1 MENKIIKIGGMT
13 CINCKKAIE
22 NGSGTITGV
31 ESVSVNY
38 KTGKCEITIDTGLV
52 GWKDIFNAIEDLG
65 YTIGNNKKTDL
76 INIISIVVIIV
87 SLYYF
92 LEQTG
97 LLNLLNFEKVA
108 DSTMG
113 FGMLF
118 VIGLMT
124 SVHCIAMCGG
134 INVSQCL
141 SENKKFS
148 GLYPVMYNL
157 GRVVSYTVI
166 GFVLG
171 FAGMFFGTG
180 ENLGVSSII
189 QGLIK
194 SFAGIYMV
202 IMGVNMLGFVP
213 QIKRLT
219 FHLPNFIGKFRVKNS
234 QPFVVGLL
242 NGFMP
247 CGPLQSIQLVA
258 LATGNPFT
266 GGLSMFAFSLGTVP
280 LMLGLGSLVS
290 VLGKR
295 FTDRMMTVGAVLVTV
310 MGLAMVSQGAS
321 LTGMIKSENLMVIVV
336 MLAFMC
342 IVENINFNKR
352 QVKTVSLTIILFIG
366 IFTSRF
372 MAINYVS
379 ENDESSYHM
388 ENGVQVVESQLA
400 SGKYPSIKV
409 KKDVPVRW
417 IINAPDGSIN
427 GCNYKIYINSY
438 GIEHTFQKGENIIEF
453 TPTKSESIGY
463 SCWMGM
469 IKGNINVV
477 EQRSYKNEE
486 KIK

>member
-1 MENKIIKIGGMT
+1 MT

-22 NGSGTITGV
+22 NGLGNITGV

-38 KTGKCEITIDTGLV
+38 KTGKCEITIDTRLV

-65 YTIGNNKKTDL
+65 YTVGNNKKTDL
-76 INIISIVVIIV
+76 INIVSIVVIIV

-171 FAGMFFGTG
+171 FAGMLFGTG

-352 QVKTVSLTIILFIG
+352 QVKTVSLMIILFIG

-438 GIEHTFQKGENIIEF
+438 GIEHTFQKGKNIIEF

-477 EQRSYKNEE
+477 E
-486 KIK
+486 

>member
-1 MENKIIKIGGMT
+1 MT

-22 NGSGTITGV
+22 NGLGNITGV

-76 INIISIVVIIV
+76 INIVSIVVIIV

-171 FAGMFFGTG
+171 FAGMLFGTG

-352 QVKTVSLTIILFIG
+352 QVKTVSLMIILFIG

-477 EQRSYKNEE
+477 E
-486 KIK
+486 

>member
-1 MENKIIKIGGMT
+1 MT

-22 NGSGTITGV
+22 NGLGNITGV

-76 INIISIVVIIV
+76 INIVSIVVIIV

-171 FAGMFFGTG
+171 FAGMLFGTG
-180 ENLGVSSII
+180 GNLGVSSII

-213 QIKRLT
+213 QIKRLI

-321 LTGMIKSENLMVIVV
+321 LTGVIKSENLMVLVV

-352 QVKTVSLTIILFIG
+352 QVKTVSLMIILFIG

-477 EQRSYKNEE
+477 E
-486 KIK
+486 

>member
-1 MENKIIKIGGMT
+1 MT

-22 NGSGTITGV
+22 NGLGNITGV

-52 GWKDIFNAIEDLG
+52 GWKDIFNAIENLG
-65 YTIGNNKKTDL
+65 YTVGNNKKTDL
-76 INIISIVVIIV
+76 INIVSIVVIIV

-171 FAGMFFGTG
+171 FAGMLFGTG

-213 QIKRLT
+213 QIKRLN

-295 FTDRMMTVGAVLVTV
+295 FTEKMMTGGAVLVTV

-352 QVKTVSLTIILFIG
+352 QEKTVSLMIILFIG

-409 KKDVPVRW
+409 KKDIPVRW

-477 EQRSYKNEE
+477 E
-486 KIK
+486 

>member
-1 MENKIIKIGGMT
+1 MT

-22 NGSGTITGV
+22 NGLGNITGV

-52 GWKDIFNAIEDLG
+52 GWKDIFNAIENLG
-65 YTIGNNKKTDL
+65 YTVGNNKKTDL
-76 INIISIVVIIV
+76 INIVSIVVIIV

-171 FAGMFFGTG
+171 FAGMLFGTG

-234 QPFVVGLL
+234 KPFVVGLL

-295 FTDRMMTVGAVLVTV
+295 FTEKMMTGGAVLVTV

-336 MLAFMC
+336 MLDFMC

-352 QVKTVSLTIILFIG
+352 QVKTVSLMIILFIG

-438 GIEHTFQKGENIIEF
+438 GIEYTFQKGENIIEF

-477 EQRSYKNEE
+477 E
-486 KIK
+486 

>member
-1 MENKIIKIGGMT
+1 MT

-22 NGSGTITGV
+22 NGLGNITGV

-52 GWKDIFNAIEDLG
+52 GWKDIFNAIENLG
-65 YTIGNNKKTDL
+65 YTVGNNKKTDL
-76 INIISIVVIIV
+76 INIVSIVVIIV

-171 FAGMFFGTG
+171 FAGMLFGTG

-295 FTDRMMTVGAVLVTV
+295 FTDRMMTVGAILVTV

-352 QVKTVSLTIILFIG
+352 QVKTVSLMIILFIG

-372 MAINYVS
+372 TAINYVS

-477 EQRSYKNEE
+477 E
-486 KIK
+486 

>member
-13 CINCKKAIE
+13 CINCEKAIE
-22 NGSGTITGV
+22 NGLGNITGV
-31 ESVSVNY
+31 KSVSVNY
-38 KTGKCEITIDTGLV
+38 KTGNCNVTVDTKAV
-52 GWKDIFNAIEDLG
+52 KWKDIYNAIEDLG
-65 YTIGNNKKTDL
+65 YTVGEDKKT
-76 INIISIVVIIV
+76 NIVNVVSIVIIIV
-87 SLYYF
+87 SVYYF

-141 SENKKFS
+141 SNNKKFS
-148 GLYPVMYNL
+148 GLSPVMYNL
-157 GRVVSYTVI
+157 GRVISYTVI

-171 FAGMFFGTG
+171 FAGMLFGKG

-189 QGLIK
+189 QGIIK
-194 SFAGIYMV
+194 AFAGVYMV
-202 IMGVNMLGFVP
+202 IMGINMLGFVP

-219 FHLPNFIGKFRVKNS
+219 FHLPNFMGKFSIKNS

-280 LMLGLGSLVS
+280 LMLGLGSIVS

-295 FTDRMMTVGAVLVTV
+295 FTEKMMTVGAVLVTV

-321 LTGMIKSENLMVIVV
+321 LTGMIKSENLMVLVV
-336 MLAFMC
+336 MLAVMC

-352 QVKTVSLTIILFIG
+352 QVKTVSLMIILFVG
-366 IFTSRF
+366 VFTSRF
-372 MAINYVS
+372 VAINYTS

-388 ENGVQVVESQLA
+388 ENGVQVVESQLS
-400 SGKYPSIKV
+400 SGKYPSISV
-409 KKDVPVRW
+409 KKDVPVKW
-417 IINAPDGSIN
+417 IINATEDSIN

-453 TPTKSESIGY
+453 TPTKSGNIGY

-477 EQRSYKNEE
+477 E
-486 KIK
+486 

>member
-1 MENKIIKIGGMT
+1 MT

-22 NGSGTITGV
+22 NGLGNITGV

-52 GWKDIFNAIEDLG
+52 GWKDIFNAIENLG
-65 YTIGNNKKTDL
+65 YTVGNNKKTDL
-76 INIISIVVIIV
+76 INIVSIVVIIV

-171 FAGMFFGTG
+171 FAGMLFGTG

-321 LTGMIKSENLMVIVV
+321 LTGVIKSENLMVLVV

-352 QVKTVSLTIILFIG
+352 QVKTVSLMIILFIG

-477 EQRSYKNEE
+477 E
-486 KIK
+486 

>member
-22 NGSGTITGV
+22 NGLGNITGV

-52 GWKDIFNAIEDLG
+52 GWKDIFNAIENLG
-65 YTIGNNKKTDL
+65 YTVGNNKKTDL
-76 INIISIVVIIV
+76 INIVSIVVIIV

-171 FAGMFFGTG
+171 FAGMLFGTG

-295 FTDRMMTVGAVLVTV
+295 FTDRMMTVGAILVTV

-352 QVKTVSLTIILFIG
+352 QVKTVSLMIILFIG

-379 ENDESSYHM
+379 ENDER
-388 ENGVQVVESQLA
+388 VFRWW
-400 SGKYPSIKV
+400 KV
-409 KKDVPVRW
+409 
-417 IINAPDGSIN
+417 N
-427 GCNYKIYINSY
+427 
-438 GIEHTFQKGENIIEF
+438 
-453 TPTKSESIGY
+453 
-463 SCWMGM
+463 
-469 IKGNINVV
+469 
-477 EQRSYKNEE
+477 
-486 KIK
+486 

>member
-1 MENKIIKIGGMT
+1 MT

-22 NGSGTITGV
+22 NGLGNITGV

-148 GLYPVMYNL
+148 GLSPVMYNL

-295 FTDRMMTVGAVLVTV
+295 FTEKMMTGGAVLVTV

-352 QVKTVSLTIILFIG
+352 QVKTVSLMIILFIG

-409 KKDVPVRW
+409 KKDIPVRW

-477 EQRSYKNEE
+477 E
-486 KIK
+486 

>member
-1 MENKIIKIGGMT
+1 MT

-22 NGSGTITGV
+22 NGLGNITGV

-52 GWKDIFNAIEDLG
+52 GWKDIFNAIENLG
-65 YTIGNNKKTDL
+65 YTVGNNKKTDL
-76 INIISIVVIIV
+76 INIVSIVVIIV

-171 FAGMFFGTG
+171 FAGMLFGTG

-295 FTDRMMTVGAVLVTV
+295 FTDRMMTVGAILVTV
-310 MGLAMVSQGAS
+310 MGLAIVSQGAS

-352 QVKTVSLTIILFIG
+352 QVKTVSLMIILFIG

-438 GIEHTFQKGENIIEF
+438 GIEYTFQKGENIIEF

-477 EQRSYKNEE
+477 E
-486 KIK
+486 

>member
-1 MENKIIKIGGMT
+1 MT

-22 NGSGTITGV
+22 NGLGNITGV

-52 GWKDIFNAIEDLG
+52 GWKDIFNAIENLG
-65 YTIGNNKKTDL
+65 YTVGNNKKTDL
-76 INIISIVVIIV
+76 INIVSIVVIIV

-171 FAGMFFGTG
+171 FAGMLFGTG

-234 QPFVVGLL
+234 KPFVVGLL

>member
-1 MENKIIKIGGMT
+1 MT

-22 NGSGTITGV
+22 NGLGNITGV

-38 KTGKCEITIDTGLV
+38 KTGKCEITIDTRLV
-52 GWKDIFNAIEDLG
+52 GWKDIFNAIENLG
-65 YTIGNNKKTDL
+65 YTVGNNKKTDL
-76 INIISIVVIIV
+76 INIVSIVVIIV

-171 FAGMFFGTG
+171 FAGMLFGTG

-295 FTDRMMTVGAVLVTV
+295 FTEKMMTGGAVLVTV

-352 QVKTVSLTIILFIG
+352 QVKTVSLMIILFIG

-477 EQRSYKNEE
+477 E
-486 KIK
+486 

>member
-1 MENKIIKIGGMT
+1 
-13 CINCKKAIE
+13 
-22 NGSGTITGV
+22 
-31 ESVSVNY
+31 
-38 KTGKCEITIDTGLV
+38 
-52 GWKDIFNAIEDLG
+52 
-65 YTIGNNKKTDL
+65 
-76 INIISIVVIIV
+76 
-87 SLYYF
+87 
-92 LEQTG
+92 
-97 LLNLLNFEKVA
+97 
-108 DSTMG
+108 
-113 FGMLF
+113 
-118 VIGLMT
+118 MT

-171 FAGMFFGTG
+171 FAGMLFGTG

-352 QVKTVSLTIILFIG
+352 QVKTVSLMIILFIG

-453 TPTKSESIGY
+453 TPTKSGNIGY

-477 EQRSYKNEE
+477 E
-486 KIK
+486 

>member
-1 MENKIIKIGGMT
+1 MT

-22 NGSGTITGV
+22 NGLGNITGV

-148 GLYPVMYNL
+148 GLSPVMYNL

-295 FTDRMMTVGAVLVTV
+295 FTDRMMTVGAILVTV

-352 QVKTVSLTIILFIG
+352 QVKTVSLMIILFIG

-477 EQRSYKNEE
+477 E
-486 KIK
+486 

>member
-1 MENKIIKIGGMT
+1 MT

-22 NGSGTITGV
+22 NGLGNITGV

-52 GWKDIFNAIEDLG
+52 GWKDIFNAIENLG
-65 YTIGNNKKTDL
+65 YTVGNNKKTDL
-76 INIISIVVIIV
+76 INIVSIVVIIV

-148 GLYPVMYNL
+148 GLSPVMYNL

-171 FAGMFFGTG
+171 FAGMLFGTG

-295 FTDRMMTVGAVLVTV
+295 FTDRMMTVGAILVTV

-352 QVKTVSLTIILFIG
+352 QVKTVSLMIILFIG

-438 GIEHTFQKGENIIEF
+438 GIEYTFQKGENIIEF
-453 TPTKSESIGY
+453 TPTKSGNIGY

-469 IKGNINVV
+469 IKGNIKVV
-477 EQRSYKNEE
+477 E
-486 KIK
+486 

>member
-1 MENKIIKIGGMT
+1 MT
-13 CINCKKAIE
+13 CISCKRAIE
-22 NGSGTITGV
+22 NGLGNITGV
-31 ESVSVNY
+31 KSVSVNY

-148 GLYPVMYNL
+148 GLSPVMYNL

-321 LTGMIKSENLMVIVV
+321 LTGMIKSENLMVLVV

-352 QVKTVSLTIILFIG
+352 QVKTVSLMIILFIG

-477 EQRSYKNEE
+477 E
-486 KIK
+486 

>member
-1 MENKIIKIGGMT
+1 
-13 CINCKKAIE
+13 
-22 NGSGTITGV
+22 
-31 ESVSVNY
+31 
-38 KTGKCEITIDTGLV
+38 
-52 GWKDIFNAIEDLG
+52 
-65 YTIGNNKKTDL
+65 
-76 INIISIVVIIV
+76 
-87 SLYYF
+87 
-92 LEQTG
+92 
-97 LLNLLNFEKVA
+97 
-108 DSTMG
+108 
-113 FGMLF
+113 
-118 VIGLMT
+118 
-124 SVHCIAMCGG
+124 
-134 INVSQCL
+134 
-141 SENKKFS
+141 
-148 GLYPVMYNL
+148 MYNL

-171 FAGMFFGTG
+171 FAGMLFGTG

-234 QPFVVGLL
+234 KPFVVGLL

-295 FTDRMMTVGAVLVTV
+295 FTEKMMTGGAVLVTV

-336 MLAFMC
+336 MLDFMC

-352 QVKTVSLTIILFIG
+352 QVKTVSLMIILFIG

-438 GIEHTFQKGENIIEF
+438 GIEYTFQKGENIIEF

-477 EQRSYKNEE
+477 E
-486 KIK
+486 

>member
-1 MENKIIKIGGMT
+1 MT

-22 NGSGTITGV
+22 NGLGNITGV

-52 GWKDIFNAIEDLG
+52 GWKDIFNAIENLG
-65 YTIGNNKKTDL
+65 YTVGNNKKTDL
-76 INIISIVVIIV
+76 INIVSIVVIIV

-148 GLYPVMYNL
+148 GLSPVMYNL

-171 FAGMFFGTG
+171 FAGMLFGTG

-352 QVKTVSLTIILFIG
+352 QVKTVSLMIILFIG

-372 MAINYVS
+372 TAINYVS

-477 EQRSYKNEE
+477 E
-486 KIK
+486 

>member
-1 MENKIIKIGGMT
+1 MT

-22 NGSGTITGV
+22 NGLGNITGV
-31 ESVSVNY
+31 ENVSVNY

-52 GWKDIFNAIEDLG
+52 GWKDIFNAIENLG
-65 YTIGNNKKTDL
+65 YTVGNNKKTDL
-76 INIISIVVIIV
+76 INIVSIVVIIV

-148 GLYPVMYNL
+148 GLSPVMYNL

-295 FTDRMMTVGAVLVTV
+295 FTDRMMTVGAILVTV

-352 QVKTVSLTIILFIG
+352 QVKTVSLMIILFIG

-477 EQRSYKNEE
+477 E
-486 KIK
+486 

>member
-22 NGSGTITGV
+22 NGLGNITGV

-76 INIISIVVIIV
+76 INIVSIGVIIV

-148 GLYPVMYNL
+148 GLSPVMYNL

-321 LTGMIKSENLMVIVV
+321 LTGMIKSENLMVLVV

-352 QVKTVSLTIILFIG
+352 QVKTVSLMIILFIG

-372 MAINYVS
+372 TAINYVS

-477 EQRSYKNEE
+477 E
-486 KIK
+486 

>member
-13 CINCKKAIE
+13 CISCKRAIE
-22 NGSGTITGV
+22 NGLGNITGV
-31 ESVSVNY
+31 KSVSVNY

-148 GLYPVMYNL
+148 GLSPVMYNL

-321 LTGMIKSENLMVIVV
+321 LTGMIKSENLMVLVV

-352 QVKTVSLTIILFIG
+352 QVKTVSLMIILFIG

-477 EQRSYKNEE
+477 E
-486 KIK
+486 

>member
-1 MENKIIKIGGMT
+1 MGN
-13 CINCKKAIE
+13 
-22 NGSGTITGV
+22 ITGV

-52 GWKDIFNAIEDLG
+52 GWKDIFNAIENLG
-65 YTIGNNKKTDL
+65 YTVGNNKKTDL
-76 INIISIVVIIV
+76 INIVSIVVIIV

-148 GLYPVMYNL
+148 GLSPVMYNL

-295 FTDRMMTVGAVLVTV
+295 FTDRMMTVGAILVTV

-352 QVKTVSLTIILFIG
+352 QVKTVSLMIILFIG

-477 EQRSYKNEE
+477 E
-486 KIK
+486 

>member
-1 MENKIIKIGGMT
+1 MT

-22 NGSGTITGV
+22 NGLGNITGV

-141 SENKKFS
+141 AENKKFS

-295 FTDRMMTVGAVLVTV
+295 FTDRMMTVGAILVTV

-352 QVKTVSLTIILFIG
+352 QVKTVSLMIILFIG

-477 EQRSYKNEE
+477 E
-486 KIK
+486 

>member
-1 MENKIIKIGGMT
+1 MT
-13 CINCKKAIE
+13 CINCKKTIE
-22 NGSGTITGV
+22 NGLGNIKGV
-31 ESVSVNY
+31 KSVSVNY
-38 KTGKCEITIDTGLV
+38 KTGKCEITIDAGLV
-52 GWKDIFNAIEDLG
+52 GWKDIFNAIENLG
-65 YTIGNNKKTDL
+65 YTVGNNKKTDL
-76 INIISIVVIIV
+76 INIVSIVVIIV

-148 GLYPVMYNL
+148 GLSPVMYNL
-157 GRVVSYTVI
+157 GRVISYTVV

-171 FAGMFFGTG
+171 FAGMLFGTG
-180 ENLGVSSII
+180 ENLGVSSIL

-194 SFAGIYMV
+194 AFAGVYMV
-202 IMGVNMLGFVP
+202 IMGINMLGFVP

-219 FHLPNFIGKFRVKNS
+219 FHLPNFMGKFRIKNS

-295 FTDRMMTVGAVLVTV
+295 FTEKMMTVGAVLVTV

-321 LTGMIKSENLMVIVV
+321 LTGMIKSENLMVLVI

-352 QVKTVSLTIILFIG
+352 QVKTMSLMIILFIG
-366 IFTSRF
+366 VFTSRF
-372 MAINYVS
+372 MAINYTS

-400 SGKYPSIKV
+400 SGKYPSISV
-409 KKDVPVRW
+409 KKDVPVKW
-417 IINAPDGSIN
+417 IINATEDSIN

-438 GIEHTFQKGENIIEF
+438 GIEHTFQKGENIIKF
-453 TPTKSESIGY
+453 TPTKSGNIGY

-477 EQRSYKNEE
+477 E
-486 KIK
+486 

>member
-1 MENKIIKIGGMT
+1 MT

-22 NGSGTITGV
+22 NGLGNITGV

-38 KTGKCEITIDTGLV
+38 KTGKCEITIDTRLV
-52 GWKDIFNAIEDLG
+52 GWKDIFNAIENLG
-65 YTIGNNKKTDL
+65 YTVGNNKKTDL
-76 INIISIVVIIV
+76 INIVSIVVIIV

-171 FAGMFFGTG
+171 FAGMLFGTG

-234 QPFVVGLL
+234 KPFVVGLL

-295 FTDRMMTVGAVLVTV
+295 FTEKMMTGGAVLVTV

-352 QVKTVSLTIILFIG
+352 QVKTVSLMIILFIG

-438 GIEHTFQKGENIIEF
+438 GIEYTFQKGENIIEF

-477 EQRSYKNEE
+477 E
-486 KIK
+486 

>member
-1 MENKIIKIGGMT
+1 MT

-22 NGSGTITGV
+22 NGLGNINGV
-31 ESVSVNY
+31 KSISVNY
-38 KTGKCEITIDTGLV
+38 KTGSCDIAVDTKV
-52 GWKDIFNAIEDLG
+52 VKWKDIFNAIEDLG
-65 YTIGNNKKTDL
+65 YTVGEDKKT
-76 INIISIVVIIV
+76 NIVNVISIVVIIV
-87 SLYYF
+87 SVYYF

-141 SENKKFS
+141 SNNKKFS
-148 GLYPVMYNL
+148 GLSPVMYNL
-157 GRVVSYTVI
+157 GRVISYTVI

-171 FAGMFFGTG
+171 FAGMLFGTG

-194 SFAGIYMV
+194 AFAGVYMV
-202 IMGVNMLGFVP
+202 IMGINMLGFVP

-219 FHLPNFIGKFRVKNS
+219 FHFPNFMGRFRIKNS

-295 FTDRMMTVGAVLVTV
+295 FTDKMMTVGAVLVTV

-321 LTGMIKSENLMVIVV
+321 LTGMIKSENLMVLVI
-336 MLAFMC
+336 MLALMC

-352 QVKTVSLTIILFIG
+352 QVKTVSLMIILFVG
-366 IFTSRF
+366 VFTSRF

-388 ENGVQVVESQLA
+388 ENGVQVVESQLS
-400 SGKYPSIKV
+400 SGKYPSISV
-409 KKDVPVRW
+409 KKDVPVKW

-453 TPTKSESIGY
+453 TPTKSGNIGY

-477 EQRSYKNEE
+477 E
-486 KIK
+486 

>member
-1 MENKIIKIGGMT
+1 MT

-22 NGSGTITGV
+22 NGLGNITGV

-38 KTGKCEITIDTGLV
+38 KTGKCEITIDTRLV
-52 GWKDIFNAIEDLG
+52 GWKDIFNAIENLG
-65 YTIGNNKKTDL
+65 YTVGNNKKTDL
-76 INIISIVVIIV
+76 INIVSIVVIIV

-171 FAGMFFGTG
+171 FAGMLFGTG

-295 FTDRMMTVGAVLVTV
+295 FTDRMMTVGAILVTV

-352 QVKTVSLTIILFIG
+352 QVKTVSLMIILFIG

-477 EQRSYKNEE
+477 E
-486 KIK
+486 

>member
-1 MENKIIKIGGMT
+1 M
-13 CINCKKAIE
+13 
-22 NGSGTITGV
+22 
-31 ESVSVNY
+31 
-38 KTGKCEITIDTGLV
+38 
-52 GWKDIFNAIEDLG
+52 
-65 YTIGNNKKTDL
+65 
-76 INIISIVVIIV
+76 VIIV

-148 GLYPVMYNL
+148 GLSPVMYNL

-295 FTDRMMTVGAVLVTV
+295 FTDRMMTVGAILVTV

-352 QVKTVSLTIILFIG
+352 QVKTVSLMIILFIG

-477 EQRSYKNEE
+477 E
-486 KIK
+486 

>member
-1 MENKIIKIGGMT
+1 MT

-22 NGSGTITGV
+22 NGLGNITGV

-76 INIISIVVIIV
+76 INIVSIVVIIV

-148 GLYPVMYNL
+148 GLSPVMYNL

-171 FAGMFFGTG
+171 FAGMLFGTG

-321 LTGMIKSENLMVIVV
+321 LTGVIKSENLMVLVV

-352 QVKTVSLTIILFIG
+352 QVKTVSLMIILFIG

-477 EQRSYKNEE
+477 E
-486 KIK
+486 

>member
-1 MENKIIKIGGMT
+1 MT

-22 NGSGTITGV
+22 NGLGNITGV

-52 GWKDIFNAIEDLG
+52 GWKDIFNAIENLG
-65 YTIGNNKKTDL
+65 YTVGNNKKTDL
-76 INIISIVVIIV
+76 INIVSIVVIIV

-148 GLYPVMYNL
+148 GLSPVMYNL

-295 FTDRMMTVGAVLVTV
+295 FTDRMMTVGAILVTV

-352 QVKTVSLTIILFIG
+352 QVKTVSLMIILFIG

-409 KKDVPVRW
+409 KKDIPVRW

-438 GIEHTFQKGENIIEF
+438 GIEYTFQKGENIIEF
-453 TPTKSESIGY
+453 TPTKSGNIGY

-469 IKGNINVV
+469 IKGNIKVV
-477 EQRSYKNEE
+477 E
-486 KIK
+486 

>member
-1 MENKIIKIGGMT
+1 MT

-22 NGSGTITGV
+22 NGLGNITGV

-52 GWKDIFNAIEDLG
+52 GWKDIFNAIENLG
-65 YTIGNNKKTDL
+65 YTVGNNKKTDL
-76 INIISIVVIIV
+76 INIVSIVVIIV

-171 FAGMFFGTG
+171 FAGMLFGTG

-295 FTDRMMTVGAVLVTV
+295 FTDRMMTVGAILVTV

-352 QVKTVSLTIILFIG
+352 QVKTVSLMIILFIG

-477 EQRSYKNEE
+477 E
-486 KIK
+486 

>member
-1 MENKIIKIGGMT
+1 MT

-22 NGSGTITGV
+22 NGLENITGV

-52 GWKDIFNAIEDLG
+52 GWKDIFNAIENLG
-65 YTIGNNKKTDL
+65 YTVGNNKKTDL
-76 INIISIVVIIV
+76 INIVSIVVIIV

-148 GLYPVMYNL
+148 GLSPVMYNL

-295 FTDRMMTVGAVLVTV
+295 FTDRMMTVGAILVTV

-352 QVKTVSLTIILFIG
+352 QVKTVSLMIILFIG

-477 EQRSYKNEE
+477 E
-486 KIK
+486 

>member
-22 NGSGTITGV
+22 NGLGNITGV

-38 KTGKCEITIDTGLV
+38 KTGKCEITIDTRLV
-52 GWKDIFNAIEDLG
+52 GWKDIFNAIENLG
-65 YTIGNNKKTDL
+65 YTVGNNKKTDL
-76 INIISIVVIIV
+76 INIVSIVVIIV

-113 FGMLF
+113 FGML
-118 VIGLMT
+118 
-124 SVHCIAMCGG
+124 
-134 INVSQCL
+134 
-141 SENKKFS
+141 
-148 GLYPVMYNL
+148 
-157 GRVVSYTVI
+157 
-166 GFVLG
+166 
-171 FAGMFFGTG
+171 FGTG

-234 QPFVVGLL
+234 KPFVVGLL

-295 FTDRMMTVGAVLVTV
+295 FTEKMMTGGAVLVTV

-352 QVKTVSLTIILFIG
+352 QVKTVSLMIILFIG

-438 GIEHTFQKGENIIEF
+438 GIEYTFQKGENIIEF

-477 EQRSYKNEE
+477 E
-486 KIK
+486 

>member
-1 MENKIIKIGGMT
+1 MT

-22 NGSGTITGV
+22 NGLGNITGV

-52 GWKDIFNAIEDLG
+52 GWKDIFNAIENLG
-65 YTIGNNKKTDL
+65 YTVGNNKKTDL
-76 INIISIVVIIV
+76 INIVSIVVIIV

-171 FAGMFFGTG
+171 FAGMLFGTG
-180 ENLGVSSII
+180 KNLGVSSII

-219 FHLPNFIGKFRVKNS
+219 FHFPNFIGKFRVKNS

-321 LTGMIKSENLMVIVV
+321 LTGVIKSENLMVIVV

-352 QVKTVSLTIILFIG
+352 QVKTVSLMIILFIG

-477 EQRSYKNEE
+477 E
-486 KIK
+486 

>member
-1 MENKIIKIGGMT
+1 MT
-13 CINCKKAIE
+13 CINCKRAIE
-22 NGSGTITGV
+22 NGLGNITGV
-31 ESVSVNY
+31 KSVSVNY
-38 KTGKCEITIDTGLV
+38 KTGNCEIAIDTGLV

-148 GLYPVMYNL
+148 GLSPVMYNL

-171 FAGMFFGTG
+171 FAGMLFGTG

-194 SFAGIYMV
+194 AFAGIYMV

-219 FHLPNFIGKFRVKNS
+219 FHLPNFMGKFRVKNS
-234 QPFVVGLL
+234 QPFVIGLL

-290 VLGKR
+290 ILGKR
-295 FTDRMMTVGAVLVTV
+295 FTDRMMMVGAVLVTV

-321 LTGMIKSENLMVIVV
+321 LTGMIKSENLMVLVV
-336 MLAFMC
+336 MLAVMC

-352 QVKTVSLTIILFIG
+352 QVKTASLMIILFVG
-366 IFTSRF
+366 VFTSRF

-400 SGKYPSIKV
+400 SGKYPSIRV
-409 KKDVPVRW
+409 KKDVPVKW

-453 TPTKSESIGY
+453 TPTKSGNIGY

-477 EQRSYKNEE
+477 E
-486 KIK
+486 

>member
-1 MENKIIKIGGMT
+1 MT

-22 NGSGTITGV
+22 NGLGNITGV

-52 GWKDIFNAIEDLG
+52 GWKDIFNAIENLG
-65 YTIGNNKKTDL
+65 YTVGNNKKTDL
-76 INIISIVVIIV
+76 INIVSIVVIIV

-171 FAGMFFGTG
+171 FAGMLFGTG

-321 LTGMIKSENLMVIVV
+321 LTGVIKSENLMVIVV

-352 QVKTVSLTIILFIG
+352 QVKTVSLMIILFIG

-379 ENDESSYHM
+379 ENDESSYHI

-438 GIEHTFQKGENIIEF
+438 GIEYTFQKGENIIEF
-453 TPTKSESIGY
+453 TPTKSGNIGY

-469 IKGNINVV
+469 IKGNIKVV
-477 EQRSYKNEE
+477 E
-486 KIK
+486 

>member
-1 MENKIIKIGGMT
+1 MT

-22 NGSGTITGV
+22 NGLGNITGV

-148 GLYPVMYNL
+148 GLSPVMYNL

-321 LTGMIKSENLMVIVV
+321 LTGMIKSENLMVLVV

-352 QVKTVSLTIILFIG
+352 QVKTVSLMIILFIG

-400 SGKYPSIKV
+400 SGKYHSIKV

-477 EQRSYKNEE
+477 E
-486 KIK
+486 